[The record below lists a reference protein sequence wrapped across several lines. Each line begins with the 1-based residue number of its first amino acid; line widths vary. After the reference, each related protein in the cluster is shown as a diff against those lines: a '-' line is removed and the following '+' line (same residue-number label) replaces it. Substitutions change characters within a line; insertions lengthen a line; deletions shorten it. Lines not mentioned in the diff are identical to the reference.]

1 MTLSAQLRVATREL
15 HTAAERAGTMPALLR
30 GALPLP
36 RYLALLRQ
44 LQPIYAALEH
54 GLQQPR
60 ALAVDA
66 MLRRGPALQADIDHL
81 SASVNAA
88 QPPTVLPEA
97 QDYARHL
104 GGLPPVLLA
113 AHAYVRY
120 LGDLAGGQVLARII
134 GRAYALSDGGLRF
147 YHFDADPAWLAQRLR
162 AALDALPA
170 ADHPAIVD
178 EACAAFGRHVALF
191 EALAAQAAPDP
202 TPSAV

>member
-15 HTAAERAGTMPALLR
+15 HAAAERAGTMPALLR

-81 SASVNAA
+81 AA
-88 QPPTVLPEA
+88 AVDAAEPPTVLPEA
-97 QDYARHL
+97 QAYARHL

-120 LGDLAGGQVLARII
+120 LGDLAGGQVLARIV

-147 YHFDADPAWLAQRLR
+147 YRFDAEPAWLAQRLR
-162 AALDALPA
+162 AALDALPVGE
-170 ADHPAIVD
+170 HGAIVD
-178 EACAAFGRHVALF
+178 EARAAFGRHVDLF
-191 EALAAQAAPDP
+191 EALAA
-202 TPSAV
+202 